1 MSLCY
6 LCILYRETKA
16 PSDLQ
21 AQIVIFMK
29 SVLFPEINL
38 LAFVSL
44 RGYVTDR
51 EKNCLYFN
59 SFHRNICSKPDL
71 GEKKKA
77 TMKDGDAEWTEWM
90 SIQIFYLVISR
101 SVVWIVYICFVK

>member
-1 MSLCY
+1 MSLCH
-6 LCILYRETKA
+6 LSILYRETKA

-29 SVLFPEINL
+29 SVFFPQINL

-59 SFHRNICSKPDL
+59 FSTEISCSKTDL
-71 GEKKKA
+71 
-77 TMKDGDAEWTEWM
+77 
-90 SIQIFYLVISR
+90 
-101 SVVWIVYICFVK
+101 

>member
-1 MSLCY
+1 MSLCH

-71 GEKKKA
+71 GKKK
-77 TMKDGDAEWTEWM
+77 KK
-90 SIQIFYLVISR
+90 QQ
-101 SVVWIVYICFVK
+101 